1 MVVPSEIS
9 RFFLG
14 RSSRSLYAGYKS
26 RDAHPRFSGIII
38 SRCVFVHLE
47 MKTHLGTPSRDFKTH
62 VMQHTLAAFCRRIGF
77 NQSAFTSDWHVP
89 APKARTNPPGKEKI
103 RAKKTSK
110 AERGKQGRIHEQGLL
125 LDDSTGKAEK
135 LAD

>member
-1 MVVPSEIS
+1 MIRYITSEIASRDAVPRFYNNNLEMYLTPPSRDGRPSEIS
-9 RFFLG
+9 RFDLG

-62 VMQHTLAAFCRRIGF
+62 VMLYLHHLKR
-77 NQSAFTSDWHVP
+77 
-89 APKARTNPPGKEKI
+89 KELF
-103 RAKKTSK
+103 
-110 AERGKQGRIHEQGLL
+110 Q
-125 LDDSTGKAEK
+125 
-135 LAD
+135 